1 MPVDEDVVENLQ
13 KLLDKVEQMKQ
24 QRAKLLD
31 DFRLKVCTDY
41 SVKRERNGSVALSAA
56 FSLQFVSGRAQLC
69 LETTFKTY

>member
-41 SVKRERNGSVALSAA
+41 SVKERKEWKCS
-56 FSLQFVSGRAQLC
+56 FVSSIFSTVC
-69 LETTFKTY
+69 